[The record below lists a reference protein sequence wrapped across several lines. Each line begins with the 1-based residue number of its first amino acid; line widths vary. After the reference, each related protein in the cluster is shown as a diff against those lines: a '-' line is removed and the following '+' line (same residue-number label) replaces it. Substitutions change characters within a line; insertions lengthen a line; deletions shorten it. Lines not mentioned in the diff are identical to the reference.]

1 MIWDLADLADDV
13 LEYSF
18 DDVVVAYLTSAKPA
32 GKSAMRAPPNS
43 SVDLKVDILMLIL
56 REK

>member
-18 DDVVVAYLTSAKPA
+18 DDVVVTYLTSAKPA

-43 SVDLKVDILMLIL
+43 SVDLKVDILKLIL
-56 REK
+56 